1 MWTDADQ
8 LFRTSHV
15 HFSNPRHQRQE
26 RITAAESARTQHDV
40 QTSSVGYNPFA
51 TGEPQ
56 YQSTPM
62 FSRLGLNEA
71 RMSTNHG
78 DSSPS
83 PRKLQSTFDK
93 RKTIKVGNYDGTTA
107 FETFIAK
114 FQNAANYNQWSDH
127 DSLANMKACLS
138 GSAANVLWD
147 TPISK
152 HDSLEKLI
160 AVLSTRFGNSGMAE
174 TYRCELR
181 TRRRAPT
188 ETLQSLHLDVQR
200 LASLAFQGPWNE
212 AVDVIARDAFI
223 DALADDEFS
232 ANVRER
238 EPTSLDQA
246 VRVAMRL
253 EFYKRTTTPKATRND
268 YSPSARSS
276 TTTEGQMEKL
286 HSQLHEL
293 QTWSNSKITEL
304 ERKLLNKESDRKTFQ
319 PNNPHKQRR
328 TEKECYAC
336 SELGHFA
343 KDCPTLGANCNGTH
357 RRGDGSIFPD

>member
-1 MWTDADQ
+1 MFNLTPADSGRQPDTEQQRMWTDADR
-8 LFRTSHV
+8 LLRTSHV
-15 HFSNPRHQRQE
+15 QFSKLGHQEQE
-26 RITAAESARTQHDV
+26 RVPAAALTRTHHDV
-40 QTSSVGYNPFA
+40 QTSAGGYNPFA
-51 TGEPQ
+51 TAEPQ
-56 YQSTPM
+56 YHSTPIL
-62 FSRLGLNEA
+62 SRLGLNEA
-71 RMSTNHG
+71 RMSTNN
-78 DSSPS
+78 DDSPS
-83 PRKLQSTFDK
+83 PRKLQPTFDK
-93 RKTIKVGNYDGTTA
+93 RKNIKVGNYDGTTA

-147 TPISK
+147 TPMSK

-160 AVLSTRFGNSGMAE
+160 SVLSTRFGNSGMAE

-188 ETLQSLHLDVQR
+188 ETLQNLHLDVQR

-232 ANVRER
+232 AKVRER

-253 EFYKRTTTPKATRND
+253 ESYKRTTTPMVARTDNTH
-268 YSPSARSS
+268 SARASM
-276 TTTEGQMEKL
+276 TTEGQMEKL
-286 HSQLHEL
+286 QSQLQDL
-293 QTWSNSKITEL
+293 QIWSNSADCRV
-304 ERKLLNKESDRKTFQ
+304 RKKTD
-319 PNNPHKQRR
+319 KQG
-328 TEKECYAC
+328 E
-336 SELGHFA
+336 
-343 KDCPTLGANCNGTH
+343 
-357 RRGDGSIFPD
+357 